1 MFKKIASKNTIAVA
15 IVLFMVVYTIST
27 QFIKPAFLYNIN
39 GTIKEFG
46 VGYKNK
52 TIVPMW
58 LFSIVLGILS
68 YLFVLYYL
76 TSSRFL

>member
-1 MFKKIASKNTIAVA
+1 MFKKVASNNTVVVS
-15 IVLFMVVYTIST
+15 IVLFFILYISFT
-27 QFIKPAFLYNIN
+27 QFYKPNFLYNTN
-39 GTIKEFG
+39 GTLKEFG

-52 TIVPMW
+52 TVVPMW